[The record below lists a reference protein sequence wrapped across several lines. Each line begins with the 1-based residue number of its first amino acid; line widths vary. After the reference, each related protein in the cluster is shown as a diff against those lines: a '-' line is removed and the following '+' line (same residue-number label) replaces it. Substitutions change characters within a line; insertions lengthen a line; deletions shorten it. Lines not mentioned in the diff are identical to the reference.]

1 VISTTDA
8 VHATTSALPGT
19 DPSALT
25 GGTDPAGTLSSVV
38 PSTDLSAL
46 PAPDPTSLTP
56 IGDTTG
62 IDPTGALSSV
72 VPSTDLSALPA
83 PDPTSLTPVGDT
95 YQVLPA
101 ATDPT
106 TLLSTTPGIHAD
118 PSSALA
124 VLDPSAPATGPLDT
138 LAPAL
143 GATAD
148 TAADPSQAAAAI
160 TTQPVVDTVNHAAS
174 SLASVQPVS
183 DSLATV
189 AQPAIDTAARTT
201 DVAATTADPVMQ
213 AVSTAVQPVVQTI
226 DAAQPAVHATAEAV
240 GPVATVAQAIGDAPA
255 ATASPLTT
263 LGGVGQPFGDPAGPA
278 GGVVP
283 AGAPS
288 LADGMGAAGPGN
300 DAIGSMPHEVASAL
314 AASTHPAVEGTAHAG
329 ALMGTGIDGS
339 AATAASA
346 AGSGGLHQSVP
357 PLDPTYL
364 RYVGLAG
371 LMGLMIQSA
380 ARWAEAAGGCGVPT
394 RLALRQ
400 FRLLPCMA
408 VGSVERMAHAALAVG
423 SGSTSGTAGHSATRS
438 RSVRRAL
445 RPQASPAG
453 RGTLVPTGSG
463 SGATKIVEAVVLTA
477 LVLLNFVL
485 FAIRDTFR
493 RNNGA

>member
-25 GGTDPAGTLSSVV
+25 AGTDPAGTLSSVV

-72 VPSTDLSALPA
+72 APSTDLSALPA

-95 YQVLPA
+95 SQVLPA

-106 TLLSTTPGIHAD
+106 ALLPTTPGIHAD

-124 VLDPSAPATGPLDT
+124 VLDPSAPATGSLDT
-138 LAPAL
+138 LASAL

-148 TAADPSQAAAAI
+148 TAADPGQAAAVI
-160 TTQPVVDTVNHAAS
+160 TTQPVVDIVNHAAS

-201 DVAATTADPVMQ
+201 DVAATNADPVMQ
-213 AVSTAVQPVVQTI
+213 AVSTAVQPVVQNI

-240 GPVATVAQAIGDAPA
+240 GPVAAVAQAIGAPA
-255 ATASPLTT
+255 ATTSPLT

-283 AGAPS
+283 AGAQS
-288 LADGMGAAGPGN
+288 LADGMGAAGSGN
-300 DAIGSMPHEVASAL
+300 DAIGSMPHDLASAL

-329 ALMGTGIDGS
+329 ALIGTGIDGS

-346 AGSGGLHQSVP
+346 AGSGGIDLSLP

-423 SGSTSGTAGHSATRS
+423 SGSTSGTAGHAATRS

-463 SGATKIVEAVVLTA
+463 PGATKIVEAVVLTA

-485 FAIRDTFR
+485 FALRDTFR